1 MVAGDNFEPKFQYM
15 NQALTE
21 FNYGTD
27 HLTAGLALQLARG
40 QVSGKLNAA
49 TLSKVKASR
58 KIVEKMANG
67 DEAVYGINTGFGPL
81 CTTRISK
88 EDTSTLQYNILKSHS
103 VGVGDAVEQEIA
115 KLMLVLKMHALA
127 QGYSGV
133 AVTTLERILWHIDN
147 DVVPVV
153 PCQGSVGASGD
164 LAPLSHLFLPLIG
177 MSEVFYKGQLTPT
190 EEVLKMEGMKP
201 VSLGAK
207 EGLALING
215 TQFIAA
221 YAVKVVEKLHNC
233 LSQADIIGA
242 MMIEGL
248 LGSSRP
254 FLKELHQL
262 RPYKGTRHVAHRM
275 ASLLE
280 GSQMVDSHA
289 NCDRVQ
295 DPYSLRCIPQVH
307 GASRNTW
314 LHLKEMLD
322 VELNSVTDNPVIIDE
337 NNAISG
343 GNFHGQP
350 MALPLDYACLAAAE
364 IGNISDRRSYLS
376 LMGIAEGT
384 PKLLMKD
391 IGINSAF
398 MILQYTS
405 AALVSENKTMCF
417 PASADSIPTSLGQE
431 DHVSMGSIS
440 GRKALQVVTN
450 LEKILAIELLC
461 AAQAFDFHK
470 PLKSTPVLDAVHGM
484 VRTKI
489 THASEDRIFAD
500 DINKAI
506 EIVKKG
512 EILQVADTQNEQNEL
527 KLNSEFDDLFE
538 VY

>member
-1 MVAGDNFEPKFQYM
+1 M
-15 NQALTE
+15 NSNQTI
-21 FNYGTD
+21 FYYGKD
-27 HLTAGLALQLARG
+27 YLTAGIALQLARG
-40 QVSGKLNAA
+40 KMTGNIDLPTRKKIQ
-49 TLSKVKASR
+49 ASR
-58 KIVEKMANG
+58 NIVENMAKG
-67 DEAVYGINTGFGPL
+67 DDAVYGINTGFGPL

-88 EDTSTLQYNILKSHS
+88 KDTNKLQHNILKSHS
-103 VGVGDAVEQEIA
+103 VGVGDAIEQETA
-115 KLMLVLKMHALA
+115 KLMLVLKMHALG
-127 QGYSGV
+127 QGFSGV
-133 AVTTLERILWHIDN
+133 AISTLERIQWHIEN
-147 DVVPVV
+147 DIIPIV

-177 MSEVFYKGQLTPT
+177 LGSVIYKGKILATA
-190 EEVLKMEGMKP
+190 EVLIKEKIEP
-201 VSLGAK
+201 ITLGAK

-233 LSQADIIGA
+233 MSQADVIGA

-248 LGSSRP
+248 VGSPRP
-254 FLKELHQL
+254 FMKELHQL
-262 RPYKGTRHVAHRM
+262 RPYKGTKHVAHRM

-280 GSQMVDSHA
+280 GSQIVDSHED
-289 NCDRVQ
+289 CDRVQ

-307 GASRNTW
+307 GASRNAW
-314 LHLKEMLD
+314 LHLKEMLE

-350 MALPLDYACLAAAE
+350 MALPLDYACLAASE
-364 IGNISDRRSYLS
+364 LGNISDRRSYLS

-405 AALVSENKTMCF
+405 AALASENKTMCF

-440 GRKALQVVTN
+440 GRKALQVVNN

-470 PLKSTPVLDAVHGM
+470 PLKSSKMLDAVHEM
-484 VRTKI
+484 VRSKI
-489 THASEDRIFAD
+489 THADEDRVFAD
-500 DINKAI
+500 DIEKAI
-506 EIVKKG
+506 EIVKSG
-512 EILQVADTQNEQNEL
+512 EVLRVAKEQNQQN
-527 KLNSEFDDLFE
+527 KLNFRSEFDEIFE
-538 VY
+538 EY

>member
-1 MVAGDNFEPKFQYM
+1 MGQILEYHM
-15 NQALTE
+15 NKIFL
-21 FNYGTD
+21 YGKEK
-27 HLTAGLALQLARG
+27 LTAGKALQIARG
-40 QVSGKLNAA
+40 ELKGVIDEETKL
-49 TLSKVKASR
+49 KVRKSR
-58 KIVEKMANG
+58 EIVEKMANG

-88 EDTSTLQYNILKSHS
+88 EDTSTLQHNILKSHS
-103 VGVGDAVEQEIA
+103 VGMGEPIELEIS
-115 KLMLVLKMHALA
+115 KLMLVLKMHALS
-127 QGYSGV
+127 QGFSGV
-133 AVTTLERILWHIDN
+133 ALTTLERIIWHIEN
-147 DVVPVV
+147 DVIPVV

-177 MSEVFYKGQLTPT
+177 LGKVYYKGEKLDAEAVLQL
-190 EEVLKMEGMKP
+190 LKKD
-201 VSLGAK
+201 SLTLGAK

-221 YAVKVVEKLHNC
+221 FAVKVVEKFYNC
-233 LSQADIIGA
+233 LSQAEIIGA
-242 MMIEGL
+242 IMIEGL

-254 FLKELHQL
+254 FLKELHTL
-262 RPYKGTRHVAHRM
+262 RPYKGTLHVAHRM
-275 ASLLE
+275 ACLLE
-280 GSQMVDSHA
+280 NSEVVSSHA
-289 NCDRVQ
+289 DCDRVQ

-314 LHLKEMLD
+314 LHLKELLE

-350 MALPLDYACLAAAE
+350 MALPLDYACFAAAE
-364 IGNISDRRSYLS
+364 LGNISDRRTYLS

-405 AALVSENKTMCF
+405 AALVSENKTLCF

-440 GRKALQVVTN
+440 GRKALQVVKN
-450 LEKILAIELLC
+450 LEKVLAIELLC
-461 AAQAFDFHK
+461 AAQALDFHK
-470 PLKSTPVLDAVHGM
+470 SLKSTPIIEAVHNY
-484 VRTKI
+484 VREKI
-489 THASEDRIFAD
+489 THADQDRIFAD
-500 DINKAI
+500 DMELALGIIQSGKI
-506 EIVKKG
+506 LEIASS
-512 EILQVADTQNEQNEL
+512 VAQEFSLEF
-527 KLNSEFDDLFE
+527 KSEFEDLFE
-538 VY
+538 SY